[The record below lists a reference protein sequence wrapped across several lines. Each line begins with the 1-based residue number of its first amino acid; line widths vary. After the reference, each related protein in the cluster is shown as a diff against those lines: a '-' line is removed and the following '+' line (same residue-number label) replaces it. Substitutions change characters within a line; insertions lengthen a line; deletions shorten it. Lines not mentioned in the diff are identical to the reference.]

1 MAKSTFSGPVKSL
14 AGFIS
19 AVGQGIAASFM
30 LLGVAAV
37 GNGLST
43 YVLNGSTIQSVVEG
57 RLGGSA

>member
-1 MAKSTFSGPVKSL
+1 M

-37 GNGLST
+37 GNGL
-43 YVLNGSTIQSVVEG
+43 NGSTIQSVVEG